1 MDIKKALEEKRPI
14 IDSVIEKYAPRK
26 IDEKKAEYIFGKPR
40 YAYDVD
46 TLNAGLFEPIW
57 NLLDR
62 GGKRWRPALFIM
74 AVEALGGNIDKIK
87 DIVVIPELVHN
98 GTLCVDDVED
108 SSELR
113 RGKPCVHKVYGVD
126 VAVNTGN
133 ALYYLPLLSLIKN
146 RDKFDDKTLVAAYE
160 VYTQEMINV
169 SAGQGMDIW
178 WHKHGKLNLK
188 EDEYLQM
195 CAYKTGTLA
204 RMSAKLAAI
213 FAGGSQKQI
222 DALGKF
228 AETIGVAFQI
238 QDDIL
243 NLTPSALSEMKGIG
257 EDIHEGKRTLLVI
270 RAMQKLP
277 KKKSERLVEIL
288 QMHTSNQ
295 KIIDEAIALIK
306 ETDAFDYC
314 TQRASDLVSQAW
326 KELDPLLKPS
336 NAKLQLKAFADY
348 LVQRQV

>member
-1 MDIKKALEEKRPI
+1 MDIQKALDEKRPI
-14 IDSVIEKYAPRK
+14 VDAVIEKYAPRK
-26 IDEKKAEYIFGKPR
+26 IDEKKAEFLFGKPR
-40 YAYDVD
+40 YAYDVE
-46 TLNAGLFEPIW
+46 TLNKGLFDPIW
-57 NLLDR
+57 NLIDR

-74 AVEALGGNIDKIK
+74 AVQALGADVEKVK
-87 DIVVIPELVHN
+87 DFSAIVELVHN

-108 SSELR
+108 DSELR

-133 ALYYLPLLSLIKN
+133 AMYFLPLLSLMKN
-146 RDKFDDKTLVAAYE
+146 RDKFDEKTLMNAYE
-160 VYTQEMINV
+160 IYVQEMINV
-169 SAGQGMDIW
+169 SAGQAMDIW

-204 RMSAKLAAI
+204 RMSAKLAVT
-213 FAGGSQKQI
+213 FAHGTQKQ
-222 DALGKF
+222 AEAFGKF
-228 AETIGVAFQI
+228 AETMGVAFQI

-277 KKKSERLVEIL
+277 AKKSQRLVEIL

-295 KIIDEAIALIK
+295 KIIDEAIALIR
-306 ETDAFDYC
+306 ETDAFEYC
-314 TQRASDLVSQAW
+314 TKRAATLVRDAW
-326 KELDPLLKPS
+326 QELEPLLKPS
-336 NAKLQLKAFADY
+336 DAKLQLKAFADY
-348 LVQRQV
+348 LITRKI